1 MAILFLISNVNYEI
15 LTLIFFFY
23 IVADQ
28 VGKFIKKDLNW
39 EIDAVKQKLNQSAEV
54 LQTELEELKALATN
68 SDFRNK

>member
-23 IVADQ
+23 TVADQ